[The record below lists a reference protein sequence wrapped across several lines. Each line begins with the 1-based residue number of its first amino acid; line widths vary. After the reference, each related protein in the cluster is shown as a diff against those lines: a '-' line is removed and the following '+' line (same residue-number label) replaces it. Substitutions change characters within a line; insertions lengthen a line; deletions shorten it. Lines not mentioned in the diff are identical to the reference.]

1 MECVTQ
7 NVARGS
13 FEMIQIAGFSD
24 RLQHELGELL
34 IFSDSFTTTQWG
46 LVSLC
51 VVVFGFMCLRGSGI
65 NR

>member
-1 MECVTQ
+1 MLLEEV
-7 NVARGS
+7 
-13 FEMIQIAGFSD
+13 FEMIQIAGFSN

-34 IFSDSFTTTQWG
+34 VFSDSLTTTQWG

-51 VVVFGFMCLRGSGI
+51 VVLFGFMCLRGSGI